1 MDKKKELKLR
11 LRKINISEKA
21 SKKIVDYKTYFANY
35 DKDTTNILKI
45 LYANRD
51 KVNIG
56 NILLVNEDETKYEF
70 EKYKYN
76 LKEISM
82 YKLERLF

>member
-1 MDKKKELKLR
+1 
-11 LRKINISEKA
+11 
-21 SKKIVDYKTYFANY
+21 
-35 DKDTTNILKI
+35 
-45 LYANRD
+45 
-51 KVNIG
+51 
-56 NILLVNEDETKYEF
+56 VNEDETKYEF